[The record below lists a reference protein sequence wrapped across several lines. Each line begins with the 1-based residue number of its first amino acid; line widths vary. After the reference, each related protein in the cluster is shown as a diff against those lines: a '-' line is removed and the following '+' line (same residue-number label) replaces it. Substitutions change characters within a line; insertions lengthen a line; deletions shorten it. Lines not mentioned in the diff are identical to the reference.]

1 MTHPMA
7 NPRKTLS
14 AIVVT
19 WLAGCA
25 TGTLQQS
32 SNPRVDLDSH
42 MVLAAIARER
52 QDGREAAEH
61 YFAAALISDNRTLAE
76 LASEISR
83 QFNLNEL
90 GLQAA
95 ELWQTLSPNEV
106 RVHQFL
112 GIFRLRS
119 GDFDGA
125 VAEFGQLL
133 AATENHASALAF
145 LVELLANEADTQTTT
160 AVMAQLIAEYPGTPE
175 GHYGLARLGLQSGD
189 YSLALEHAER
199 AVELRPEWIEA
210 QLLYARILLISGR
223 TLEGLALA
231 ETIAEE
237 RPELEVRLQ
246 YAELLLSA
254 GQHEPARALLD
265 DILVQNPGLPE
276 AVRALAFLTLTL
288 NDLDASRGHFTEL
301 RSQPRYRDEA
311 FFYLGRIAESEN
323 QALQAMR
330 LYSRVIAGTNAV
342 EAQLRAANLLSTTLG
357 DQSGALQH
365 LREFGIANSDYS
377 TDMLI
382 AETEMLLQLRRDE
395 DAMQLLTNAVTES
408 PNDQTLREAHV
419 QLHVSIA
426 QGAISR
432 EELDSA
438 QDTLKDGLQ
447 RYRGDTSLR
456 YARALLYQAQGRNR
470 RSANALESLVRDQP
484 DDAGFLNALGY
495 LLTDQ
500 MSRHEQALEYL
511 TEALALEPANPAIID
526 SMGWVLFNLGD
537 YEAALSLLQRAY
549 ELFPDAEVAAHIV
562 DTQWALGNHE
572 QALELLQQKLR
583 ENPESRHLKE
593 LDQRLAL

>member
-1 MTHPMA
+1 MA

>member
-1 MTHPMA
+1 MA

-265 DILVQNPGLPE
+265 DILAQNPGLPE

-330 LYSRVIAGTNAV
+330 LYSRVIAGTNTV

>member
-1 MTHPMA
+1 MA

-106 RVHQFL
+106 RVYQFL

-254 GQHEPARALLD
+254 GQHDPARALLD

-593 LDQRLAL
+593 LDQRLPL

>member
-1 MTHPMA
+1 MA

-365 LREFGIANSDYS
+365 LHEFGIANPDYS

-593 LDQRLAL
+593 LDQRLPL

>member
-1 MTHPMA
+1 MA

-593 LDQRLAL
+593 LDQRLPL

>member
-1 MTHPMA
+1 MA

-106 RVHQFL
+106 RVYQFL

-254 GQHEPARALLD
+254 GQHDPARALLD

-301 RSQPRYRDEA
+301 RSQARYRDEA

-593 LDQRLAL
+593 LDQRLPL

>member
-1 MTHPMA
+1 MA

-330 LYSRVIAGTNAV
+330 LYSRVIAGTNTV

-593 LDQRLAL
+593 LDQRLPL

>member
-1 MTHPMA
+1 MA
-7 NPRKTLS
+7 NPMKTLL

-32 SNPRVDLDSH
+32 SNQRVDLDSH

-112 GIFRLRS
+112 GIFRLRA

-125 VAEFGQLL
+125 VAEFEQLL

-160 AVMAQLIAEYPGTPE
+160 AVMAQLIVAYPGTPE

-189 YSLALEHAER
+189 YPLALEHAER
-199 AVELRPEWIEA
+199 AVELQPEWVEA

-223 TLEGLALA
+223 PLEGLALA
-231 ETIAEE
+231 ESIAEE
-237 RPELEVRLQ
+237 QPELEVRLQ

-254 GQHEPARALLD
+254 GQHEPARELLD

-311 FFYLGRIAESEN
+311 FFYLGRIAESED

-330 LYSRVIAGTNAV
+330 LYSRVISGTNAV

-365 LREFGIANSDYS
+365 LREFGIANPNYS

-408 PNDQTLREAHV
+408 PNDQTLRDAHV
-419 QLHVSIA
+419 QLHVAIA

-438 QDTLKDGLQ
+438 QDTLKDGLR

-456 YARALLYQAQGRNR
+456 YAQALLYQAQGRNR

-500 MSRHEQALEYL
+500 MNQHEQALEYL
-511 TEALALEPANPAIID
+511 AEALALEPANPAIID

-593 LDQRLAL
+593 LDQRLAP

>member
-1 MTHPMA
+1 MA

-330 LYSRVIAGTNAV
+330 LYSRVIAGTNTV

>member
-1 MTHPMA
+1 MA

-25 TGTLQQS
+25 AGTLQQS

-133 AATENHASALAF
+133 AATENHGSALAF

-223 TLEGLALA
+223 PLEGLALA
-231 ETIAEE
+231 ESIAEE

-365 LREFGIANSDYS
+365 LREFGIANPDYS

>member
-1 MTHPMA
+1 MA

-231 ETIAEE
+231 ESIAEE

-365 LREFGIANSDYS
+365 LREFGIANPDYS

>member
-1 MTHPMA
+1 MA

-365 LREFGIANSDYS
+365 LHEFGIANPDYS

>member
-1 MTHPMA
+1 MA

-106 RVHQFL
+106 RVYQFL

-593 LDQRLAL
+593 LDQRLPL

>member
-1 MTHPMA
+1 MA

-365 LREFGIANSDYS
+365 LREFGIANPDYS

>member
-1 MTHPMA
+1 MA

-231 ETIAEE
+231 ESIAEE

-330 LYSRVIAGTNAV
+330 LYSRVISGTNAV

-365 LREFGIANSDYS
+365 LREFGIANPDYS

>member
-1 MTHPMA
+1 MA

-25 TGTLQQS
+25 AGTLQQS

-231 ETIAEE
+231 ESIAEE

-330 LYSRVIAGTNAV
+330 LYSRVISGTNAV